1 MYYHKN
7 KINSAILGLGNIGLM
22 YDLNKPDYIMTHAK
36 ALHKIKEYN
45 LICGIDPLKK
55 SRNLFEKKFKLP
67 TYKNLKELTINK
79 KNIDLIVI
87 STPTFLHYKNFLYII
102 KNFNPKIIVCEK
114 PLSYKVSEIY
124 KIINICEKKKI
135 FLITNFVRRS
145 DPTYINLKKKF
156 NRMKDITGTF
166 YYDKEF
172 NHSCS
177 HYLNLCN
184 FWFGKIKSFKILKV
198 HKKNEYDA
206 NIDIVI
212 KFEKA
217 KINFINTKKKTRDEF
232 FINFD
237 NNIIEKNKDEPPKLN
252 DRKLSFTLKKYQ
264 KNFYLK
270 LYNDYHLKK
279 KKTNFDEI
287 KYQAKTIDKIIK
299 KAQNKLPKVKKN

>member
-7 KINSAILGLGNIGLM
+7 KINSAILGLGNIGLL

-36 ALHKIKEYN
+36 ALHKIREYN

-55 SRNLFEKKFKLP
+55 NRNLFEKKFRSP
-67 TYKNLKELTINK
+67 TYKNLKELAASK
-79 KNIDLIVI
+79 KNSDLIVI

-124 KIINICEKKKI
+124 KIIDICKKKNI
-135 FLITNFVRRS
+135 FLTTNFVRRS
-145 DPTYINLKKKF
+145 DPTYISLKKKF
-156 NRMKDITGTF
+156 NQKKNITGTF

-198 HKKNEYDA
+198 HKKNDYDV

-217 KINFINTKKKTRDEF
+217 KINFINTKKKTKNEF

-237 NNIIEKNKDEPPKLN
+237 SNIIKKIKNEAPKLN
-252 DRKLSFTLKKYQ
+252 NKKLPFTLKKYQ
-264 KNFYLK
+264 KNFYSK
-270 LYNDYHLKK
+270 LYHDYHLIKK
-279 KKTNFDEI
+279 ETNFDEI
-287 KYQAKTIDKIIK
+287 KYQAKIIDKIIK
-299 KAQNKLPKVKKN
+299 KTQQIAQS